1 MFDVE
6 TGSQAGV
13 KTAMRD
19 NQGSNTM
26 RGATF
31 SRRDM
36 LWAGGALTLN
46 AAFVPLRPSPAGLV
60 PNRHLGWI
68 RQCPR

>member
-1 MFDVE
+1 
-6 TGSQAGV
+6 
-13 KTAMRD
+13 MRD

-36 LWAGGALTLN
+36 LWAGGALTVG
-46 AAFVPLRPSPAGLV
+46 AAFAEPLKAAAAEPSGLAQ
-60 PNRHLGWI
+60 NRHPGWI
-68 RQCPR
+68 RRCPR